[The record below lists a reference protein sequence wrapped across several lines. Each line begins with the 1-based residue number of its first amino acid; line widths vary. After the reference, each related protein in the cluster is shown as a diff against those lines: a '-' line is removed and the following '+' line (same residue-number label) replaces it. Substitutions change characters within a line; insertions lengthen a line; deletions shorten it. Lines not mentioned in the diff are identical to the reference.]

1 MGKKYLGSISD
12 PKDIVTKE
20 YVDGAYTLS
29 YDNATHVLTLTPA
42 SGTGRTITI
51 PMASSSVPGLMST
64 TDKDK
69 VDAITPQ
76 GTIAFYRKLEST
88 YTTTGSISTIPT
100 GITGLSTADIL
111 LVDVDGWDFIEGTD
125 YTRSGT
131 DIVLTNPITE
141 AGHIVHFVALRAVTA
156 SVSDYSILKGDPGP
170 VGDVLLDGTSVL
182 DQRGYAIL
190 DNLMGTVTPKI
201 DLSNYQVSGS
211 VDKELYDA
219 IVALGWQDVL
229 ES

>member
-1 MGKKYLGSISD
+1 MAPKYLDENGLAYFW
-12 PKDIVTKE
+12 TKIK
-20 YVDGAYTLS
+20 S
-29 YDNATHVLTLTPA
+29 YLATTTH
-42 SGTGRTITI
+42 S
-51 PMASSSVPGLMST
+51 GLMSPE
-64 TDKDK
+64 DKAK
-69 VDAITPQ
+69 VDAITSQ
-76 GTIAFYRKLEST
+76 GTIAYYRKLEST
-88 YTTTGSISTIPT
+88 YTTTGSISTIPV
-100 GITGLSTADIL
+100 GISGLSTADML
-111 LVDVDGWDFIEGTD
+111 MVDVDGWDFIEGTD

-190 DNLMGTVTPKI
+190 DNLMSTVTPKV
-201 DLSNYQVSGS
+201 DLSDYQVSGS
-211 VDKELYDA
+211 DDKALYDA